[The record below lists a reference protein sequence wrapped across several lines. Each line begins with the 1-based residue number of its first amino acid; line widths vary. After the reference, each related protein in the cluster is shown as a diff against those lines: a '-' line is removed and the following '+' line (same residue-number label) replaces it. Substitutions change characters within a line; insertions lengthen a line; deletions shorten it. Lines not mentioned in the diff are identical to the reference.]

1 MRNTHV
7 AVLVLAAGFSTRMKA
22 FKPLLPLGS
31 DRTILAR
38 VAGLWKICGVKDIVV
53 VSGHRAH
60 DVEKEAESLGCLIVR
75 NPRPEEGM
83 FSSVQTGLN
92 FCLQRLFHVDW
103 LAVHPVDIPLIAQ
116 GTLEI
121 LCERARTSAAPCLV
135 PVFDGQGGHPPL
147 LGRRVWGSIAAY
159 TGDGGLKQAMQGLA
173 REDVPVEDSYL
184 DTDLDRPEDYERAK
198 VLLQGSACGD

>member
-60 DVEKEAESLGCLIVR
+60 DVEKEAESLGCRIVR
-75 NPRPEEGM
+75 NPRPEDGM
-83 FSSVQTGLN
+83 FSSVQTGLKH
-92 FCLQRLFHVDW
+92 CLQNLSCADW

-116 GTLEI
+116 GTLKT
-121 LCERARTSAAPCLV
+121 LCERARTSTAPCLV

-147 LGRRVWGSIAAY
+147 LARKVWGSIAAY